1 MSENNQTMGG
11 YGYVD
16 DNVQS
21 NSGSI
26 SFGLNQGV
34 ATMSKFEWIPNA
46 GKDGAE
52 AEALEIEFSVEG
64 REQPIRYR
72 KYPVT
77 KAFDKQNGGA
87 EVTDP
92 NHPAFKDEQANFNQ
106 VVMHILGCFVEKD
119 ALKATFSKP
128 ISSFKE
134 FCKVAESVLPKDY
147 NTKSLDMFFQYQW
160 QIADGKDRSYLEL
173 PKNMKQ
179 GKFLCPA
186 TTNNWKEVRTNRVL
200 KYVDSSD
207 EKVIHP
213 FQRGEW
219 FLQSNWANQQKEDS
233 SASHEASASGGS
245 AW

>member
-21 NSGSI
+21 GGSM
-26 SFGLNQGV
+26 SFGLNQGLARLV
-34 ATMSKFEWIPNA
+34 KFEWIPNG

-52 AEALEIEFSVEG
+52 QEALDIQFAIEG
-64 REQPIRYR
+64 REKPVSY
-72 KYPVT
+72 KKFPVT

-106 VVMHILGCFVEKD
+106 VVMHILGCFVDKD
-119 ALKATFSKP
+119 ALKAAFSKP
-128 ISSFKE
+128 IASFKE
-134 FCKVAESVLPKDY
+134 FCKAAEGVLPKDFS
-147 NTKSLDMFFQYQW
+147 NKSLDIFFQYQW
-160 QIADGKDRSYLEL
+160 QVAEGKDRTYLEL

-179 GKFLCPA
+179 GKFLVPA
-186 TTNNWKEVRTNRVL
+186 TTNNWKEVRTNKVL

-207 EKVIHP
+207 EKVLHP

-219 FLQSNWANQQKEDS
+219 FLQSNWANQQKEGGS
-233 SASHEASASGGS
+233 TTSHESGASGGA